1 MNYEK
6 YIRDGK
12 VAVLYSPGFGAGW
25 YTWNP
30 DHEGLLFD
38 REIVE
43 AVLADNRN
51 RAAEIAERKYPHC
64 YTGGANDLEI
74 GWVSQGGAFEIEEY
88 DGNETLH
95 IIGERTY
102 HIA

>member
-6 YIRDGK
+6 YIRDGM

-30 DHEGLLFD
+30 DREGILFD

-43 AVLADNRN
+43 AVLANNRTL
-51 RAAEIAERKYPHC
+51 AADIAARKYPGC
-64 YTGGANDLEI
+64 YTGGADCLEV
-74 GWVSQGGAFEIEEY
+74 GWVPPGGAFEIEEY
-88 DGNETLH
+88 DGSETLH
-95 IIGERTY
+95 IIGERKY
-102 HIA
+102 LIA